1 MARNYDYTCS
11 IMSNWCP
18 ICLRK
23 DGGVNPVGGEYHVP
37 RPVTLNELIWRCE
50 NGHEFKI
57 HISKP
62 HNQNNILL
70 N

>member
-11 IMSNWCP
+11 VMSNWCP

-23 DGGVNPVGGEYHVP
+23 DGGVNLIGGEFHVP
-37 RPVTLNELIWRCE
+37 SPVTLNELIWRCE
-50 NGHEFKI
+50 KGHEFKI

-62 HNQNNILL
+62 RNQNNIPLR
-70 N
+70 